1 MRLRQPLISA
11 VLTLALLLGQWLA
24 ATHGSDHALQP
35 NGSDNCAVCVYA
47 HSAGAGALPTVPV
60 VALAAPAEAPTTD
73 IATRPHAAAIRHHPI
88 RGPPALLA

>member
-24 ATHGSDHALQP
+24 ATHGPDHALQP
-35 NGSDNCAVCVYA
+35 GGSDNCAVCVYA
-47 HSAGAGALPTVPV
+47 HSAGAGALPAIPVIAVSAPAQAPIANV
-60 VALAAPAEAPTTD
+60 VANAPA
-73 IATRPHAAAIRHHPI
+73 ATIRHHPI